1 MGHERQRAGSSEQ
14 GARVIYG
21 MNPDGL
27 ATCNTTGSGHVAWE
41 FLTLRTA
48 GAAVEDAVEDAFGTS
63 KASWKTAVL

>member
-1 MGHERQRAGSSEQ
+1 
-14 GARVIYG
+14 

-48 GAAVEDAVEDAFGTS
+48 GAAVEDAVGAS